1 LSADADIAEHGFA
14 VMGNEQMKDNVVL
27 EKSKL
32 FALRIIKLYQYLC
45 SEKKEYVMSKQVLRS
60 GTSIGANI
68 AEAECAISNNEF
80 LAKMYIAFKESA
92 ETQYWLELLNLS
104 EYITEKEYTSI
115 MADCTEIKRI
125 LSAITKTM
133 KDNK

>member
-1 LSADADIAEHGFA
+1 
-14 VMGNEQMKDNVVL
+14 MKDNVVF

-45 SEKKEYVMSKQVLRS
+45 SEKNEYVMSKQILRC

-68 AEAECAISNNEF
+68 AEAECAISNSEF
-80 LAKMYIAFKESA
+80 LAKMYIAFKECA
-92 ETQYWLELLNLS
+92 ETEYWLELLCLS
-104 EYITEKEYTSI
+104 RYLTENEHKSI
-115 MADCTEIKRI
+115 AADCIEIKKI